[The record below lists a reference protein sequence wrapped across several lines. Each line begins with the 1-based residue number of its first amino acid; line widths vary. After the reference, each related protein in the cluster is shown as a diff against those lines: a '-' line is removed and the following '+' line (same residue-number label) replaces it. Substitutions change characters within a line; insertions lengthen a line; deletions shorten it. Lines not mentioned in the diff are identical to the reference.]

1 MARRHLERADIA
13 LLVADAS
20 VGVSSHDATI
30 AGYAEQSGRSVII
43 VMNKWDLALEGAQ
56 EKAGREKE
64 TNVGGKGSSANPSR
78 LLAEY
83 EPMVREKFKFLDYA
97 PVVFVSA
104 LTGERTEKL
113 YWLIDKV
120 AEARRRR
127 ISTGE
132 LNRWLAGVDLDRGT
146 SPANRKVK
154 IYYVTQAAT
163 APPTFVL
170 FTNQTKPLHFSYQRF
185 LTNRLRAAF
194 DFTGTPIRFT
204 QRLKKT
210 ARRTIEEREAH
221 RGEKRAPRYAE
232 KPGSEK
238 YRTVNDRSDK
248 RSLGKRS
255 PDKRSG
261 GKRASGKRGGGN
273 RQAGHRKRGK

>member
-1 MARRHLERADIA
+1 M
-13 LLVADAS
+13 
-20 VGVSSHDATI
+20 
-30 AGYAEQSGRSVII
+30 
-43 VMNKWDLALEGAQ
+43 
-56 EKAGREKE
+56 
-64 TNVGGKGSSANPSR
+64 GGKGSSANPSSCSR
-78 LLAEY
+78 STSRWSA
-83 EPMVREKFKFLDYA
+83 RDSNFSITRRWF
-97 PVVFVSA
+97 FVSA

-146 SPANRKVK
+146 SPASRKVK

-194 DFTGTPIRFT
+194 DFIGTPIRFT

-221 RGEKRAPRYAE
+221 RGEKRAPRYSRKAGE
-232 KPGSEK
+232 REISQ
-238 YRTVNDRSDK
+238 RK
-248 RSLGKRS
+248 R
-255 PDKRSG
+255 PQ
-261 GKRASGKRGGGN
+261 
-273 RQAGHRKRGK
+273 RQAQPRQTQSRAEAQPARSAAGASSRRAAQPAGRA